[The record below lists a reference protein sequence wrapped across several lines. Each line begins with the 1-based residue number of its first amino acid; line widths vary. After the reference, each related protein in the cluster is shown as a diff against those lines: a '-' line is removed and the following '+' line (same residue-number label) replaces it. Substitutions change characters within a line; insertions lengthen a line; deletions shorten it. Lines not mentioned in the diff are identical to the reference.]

1 MGEMFIDMGQIS
13 LMNEVWCWII
23 ISFGGLSGEWLIVME
38 LGMSFK
44 VEFVVGNG
52 YFVDAIGQIR
62 LKTVF

>member
-1 MGEMFIDMGQIS
+1 
-13 LMNEVWCWII
+13 
-23 ISFGGLSGEWLIVME
+23 ME